1 MQPTLTVI
9 PARPLG
15 SGPQVADL
23 LVRITVPQQ
32 PPQAGVPPLDLVL
45 ALDTSGSMTGLPLAL
60 ARQAAEQVF
69 HQRGDARLG
78 LVSFGSHA
86 RVAAPLQDWTG
97 NGDFLAALSTLQAG
111 GRTALHAGWQLAES
125 MLTVPPSLER
135 WQEPHRLQRVLL
147 LTDGR
152 ANVGLRTPQELAAAV
167 RAGLHEG
174 VSTSTV
180 GVGRHYDEQLLETL
194 AGEGDGTYHYA
205 ETPQDLE
212 GLFLAELGNL
222 RNTFGRLVSLGT
234 DGVELLDIL
243 NDLPR
248 LPNGRTAL
256 PPLQGGTPTE
266 LLLRVRAK
274 AGDTVRLRLAW
285 TDSSGQQCTLEA
297 EEILPHL
304 SGSGTP
310 AEQPEVT
317 ALRTRLELARTQRRV
332 AELVDRGHLLEA
344 RSRLS
349 EARRRTVELRNR
361 GISVGVDDGQLE
373 RLEASLRRGDRQV
386 TSKLARSEAYLTSSG
401 RKKS

>member
-9 PARPLG
+9 PARAL
-15 SGPQVADL
+15 SAEPQTTDL
-23 LVRITVPQQ
+23 LVRIT
-32 PPQAGVPPLDLVL
+32 PPQTGGRVPPLDLVL
-45 ALDTSGSMTGLPLAL
+45 ALDTSGSMGGLPLTL
-60 ARQAAEQVF
+60 ACQAAAQVF
-69 HQRGDARLG
+69 CQRGDARLG
-78 LVSFGSHA
+78 LVTFASHA
-86 RVAAPLQDWTG
+86 QVAAPLQSWEG
-97 NGDFLAALSTLQAG
+97 ESGFLGALDRLRAAGS
-111 GRTALHAGWQLAES
+111 TALHAGWQLAES
-125 MLTVPPSLER
+125 MLTAPLM
-135 WQEPHRLQRVLL
+135 QEPPLSHRLQRVLL
-147 LTDGR
+147 LPDGR
-152 ANVGLRTPQELAAAV
+152 ANVGLKTPQDLAAAV
-167 RAGLHEG
+167 RAGLAEG
-174 VSTSTV
+174 VGTSTV

-317 ALRTRLELARTQRRV
+317 ALRARLELARTQRRV

-349 EARRRTVELRNR
+349 EARRRTVELRTR
-361 GISVGVDDGQLE
+361 GISVGVDDAQLE

-386 TSKLARSEAYLTSSG
+386 TSKLARSEAYLSSSG
-401 RKKS
+401 RKKA